1 MAREAFIS
9 SYEDLEA
16 LRLRFEEFRSGHE
29 KRTRLPEEL
38 WQAAAEIAGRRSMNV
53 VCRSLRLDANSLKK
67 WMGQQDSKPAK
78 AKRKARR
85 QTTEA
90 PAHFVE
96 LFTPA
101 ASGGSSCMVEVDSP
115 RGGKLRLEWKG
126 VSASEVTELIRTFA
140 GQ

>member
-1 MAREAFIS
+1 MAREALIS

-16 LRLRFEEFRSGHE
+16 LRVQFEEFRSGHE

-38 WQAAAEIAGRRSMNV
+38 WRAAAEIARHRGMNV

-67 WMGQQDSKPAK
+67 WMGQDSRPTK
-78 AKRKARR
+78 AKRKARKHNA
-85 QTTEA
+85 EA

-101 ASGGSSCMVEVDSP
+101 ASGGSSCVVEVDSP
-115 RGGKLRLEWKG
+115 SGGKLRLEWRG
-126 VSASEVTELIRTFA
+126 VSASEVTQLIRTFA
-140 GQ
+140 GH

>member
-9 SYEDLEA
+9 SYEDLEV

-38 WQAAAEIAGRRSMNV
+38 WRAAAEIARHRGMSV

-67 WMGQQDSKPAK
+67 WMGQDSKSAK
-78 AKRKARR
+78 AKRKARK

-101 ASGGSSCMVEVDSP
+101 ASGGSSCMVEVESP
-115 RGGKLRLEWKG
+115 QGGKLRLEWKS
-126 VSASEVTELIRTFA
+126 VSASEVTQLIRTFA
-140 GQ
+140 GH

>member
-16 LRLRFEEFRSGHE
+16 LRLRLEEFRSGHE
-29 KRTRLPEEL
+29 RRTRLPEEL
-38 WQAAAEIAGRRSMNV
+38 WQVAAEIAGRRGVNV
-53 VCRSLRLDANSLKK
+53 VCRSLRLDASSLKK
-67 WMGQQDSKPAK
+67 RMGQDRKPVK
-78 AKRKARR
+78 AKRKDGKHKPEGAA
-85 QTTEA
+85 Q
-90 PAHFVE
+90 FVE
-96 LFTPA
+96 LFTTV
-101 ASGGSSCMVEVDSP
+101 ASGGSICMVEVDSP

>member
-29 KRTRLPEEL
+29 RRTRLPEEL
-38 WQAAAEIAGRRSMNV
+38 WQAAAEIAGRRGMNV

-67 WMGQQDSKPAK
+67 RMGQDRKPAK
-78 AKRKARR
+78 AKRKAGRR
-85 QTTEA
+85 RPEA
-90 PAHFVE
+90 AAHFVE

-101 ASGGSSCMVEVDSP
+101 ASGGSSCIVEVDSP

-126 VSASEVTELIRTFA
+126 VSASEVTELISTFA
-140 GQ
+140 GH

>member
-16 LRLRFEEFRSGHE
+16 LRLRLEEFRNGHE
-29 KRTRLPEEL
+29 RRTRLPEEL
-38 WQAAAEIAGRRSMNV
+38 WQAAVEIAGRRGMNL

-67 WMGQQDSKPAK
+67 RMGQSSKPAR
-78 AKRKARR
+78 AKRKTGK
-85 QTTEA
+85 QTMEA
-90 PAHFVE
+90 AAHFVE

-126 VSASEVTELIRTFA
+126 VSASEVTALICTFA

>member
-1 MAREAFIS
+1 MARETFIS

-38 WQAAAEIAGRRSMNV
+38 WQAAAEIAGRRGMNV

-67 WMGQQDSKPAK
+67 RMGQASKPAK
-78 AKRKARR
+78 AKRKAGKHKP
-85 QTTEA
+85 ESA
-90 PAHFVE
+90 AHFVE

-101 ASGGSSCMVEVDSP
+101 ASGGSSCIVEVDTP
-115 RGGKLRLEWKG
+115 QGGRLRLEWKG
-126 VSASEVTELIRTFA
+126 VSASEVTALIRTFA

>member
-1 MAREAFIS
+1 MAREALIS

-38 WQAAAEIAGRRSMNV
+38 WRAAAEIARHRGISV

-67 WMGQQDSKPAK
+67 WMGQDSKPTK
-78 AKRKARR
+78 AKRKVRK

-96 LFTPA
+96 LFSPA

-115 RGGKLRLEWKG
+115 RGGKLRLEWRG
-126 VSASEVTELIRTFA
+126 ASASEVMQLIRTFA
-140 GQ
+140 GY

>member
-16 LRLRFEEFRSGHE
+16 LRLRFEEFRNGHE
-29 KRTRLPEEL
+29 RRTRLPEEL
-38 WQAAAEIAGRRSMNV
+38 WQAAVEIAGRRGMNV

-67 WMGQQDSKPAK
+67 RMGQSSKPAR
-78 AKRKARR
+78 AKRKTGK
-85 QTTEA
+85 QTMEA
-90 PAHFVE
+90 AAHFVE

-115 RGGKLRLEWKG
+115 QGGKLRLEWKG
-126 VSASEVTELIRTFA
+126 VSASEVTALICTFA